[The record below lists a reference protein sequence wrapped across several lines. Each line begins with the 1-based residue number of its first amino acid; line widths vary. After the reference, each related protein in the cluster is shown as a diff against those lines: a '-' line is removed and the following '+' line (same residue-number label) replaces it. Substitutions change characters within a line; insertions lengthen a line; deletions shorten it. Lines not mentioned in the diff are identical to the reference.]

1 MTKLT
6 FIVTS
11 ALLFLTVAS
20 QAQVRKGQRFTDWES
35 IVHLPPPINS
45 EFDDHAAIL
54 SKDEKTMYFTSN
66 RTGSVGG
73 SEDIWVSTRKTR
85 NSPWREPV
93 NLGPTINTPAMER
106 VRSFTADGR
115 VLLFQSNRSG
125 GQGLTDIWAVVR
137 RHVNDDSDWSAPVNL
152 GPAINTASTELAA
165 NYLFADAGRV
175 KKLFF
180 SSSKP
185 GGFGGPDIYESN
197 ITDLGF
203 ELSRNIFELNS
214 PSIETCFWVRDDGLE
229 ILFSSNRPDINGDI
243 NFHDIWVATRDSVY
257 ESWSAPVKLGPNV
270 NVPGYQDVNP
280 ALSFDGRTML
290 MASRRPGGLG
300 PASFDIYMTTR
311 RPIGIDHESLLDK

>member
-1 MTKLT
+1 MTKQT
-6 FIVTS
+6 FVLIF
-11 ALLFLTVAS
+11 ALLLLTATS
-20 QAQVRKGQRFTDWES
+20 EAQVRKGQRFTNWEPV
-35 IVHLPPPINS
+35 VHLPAPINS
-45 EFDDHAAIL
+45 EFDDHAPVL
-54 SKDEKTMYFTSN
+54 SKDEKTLYFSSN
-66 RTGSVGG
+66 RTGSVGD

-115 VLLFQSNRSG
+115 VLLFQSDRGG
-125 GQGLTDIWAVVR
+125 GQGQTDIWAVVR
-137 RHVNDDSDWSAPVNL
+137 RNVNDDSDWSAPVNL
-152 GPAINTASTELAA
+152 GPTINTSATELAA

-180 SSSKP
+180 SSSKV
-185 GGFGGPDIYESN
+185 GGFGGPDIYESS

-203 ELSRNIFELNS
+203 DLPVNVFELNT

-229 ILFSSNRPDINGDI
+229 ILFSSNRPDLNGDI
-243 NFHDIWVATRDSVY
+243 NFHDIWVSTRDSVY

-280 ALSFDGRTML
+280 SLSFDARTLM

-300 PASFDIYMTTR
+300 PGSFDIYVTTR
-311 RPIGIDHESLLDK
+311 RPIGGER